1 MPDLLVEIG
10 CEEVPAAH
18 CRIAEAALPGLFAA
32 ELDRA
37 GLPAERVGI
46 HVAPRRLAVM
56 AYGLPERRE
65 AERREVRGP
74 RTDAPEEARQGFARK
89 YRTNAE
95 ALEERDGFVWV
106 VSEGA
111 AAPAA
116 ELVPAAISA
125 AVAGLQLPR
134 TMRWPGGRF
143 SRPIRW
149 LVAKLDG
156 EVLAAEVTGVSASG
170 ESRGPRP
177 GRERVPIGSAATYLD
192 DLRAHGVIVDAGERR
207 ATIVAG
213 IDAAGGCDD
222 PMGKL
227 DEVVYLVE
235 RPRVLTGEFSA
246 GYLDLPERIPVTAMQ
261 SHQRYFPIRSA
272 DGALEPRFLVV
283 ANGGDDDVVR
293 RGNEEVLAGRLDDA
307 EFAFARD
314 RRHGL
319 VGMVAELDRV
329 SFLEGSGSLAA
340 KAARLVPLVERL
352 CEANDL
358 GGDVRHAA
366 TRAAGLCKADLV
378 SRLVGEFS
386 ALQGYAGSVYA
397 AEAGEPADVCA
408 AIEEHHRPDE
418 AGGALPASP
427 AGAVVALAD
436 KGDTIQ
442 VAFAAGLEP
451 TGSRDP
457 YGLRRA
463 AAGLVAI
470 ALDRRWQVDLPALVG
485 AGGVGFVLDRLEPVL
500 LEEGVTIEEV
510 RAARGSGETEP
521 AEVAARARD
530 LHEFAGPRRD
540 AVRDAYGRCARI
552 AGETA
557 AGPLDER
564 LLADAAERALADALA
579 AGDGATL
586 DAAADM
592 APAVERF
599 FDEVLVMSDDEAVR
613 QNRLTL
619 VANVR
624 DRLRRLGDFAQLPG

>member
-1 MPDLLVEIG
+1 VPDLLVEIG
-10 CEEVPAAH
+10 CEELPAAH

-46 HVAPRRLAVM
+46 HVAPRRLAVI

-74 RTDAPEEARQGFARK
+74 RADAPEQARQGFARK
-89 YRTNAE
+89 HGTDAA

-106 VSEGA
+106 VSDGA
-111 AAPAA
+111 PAPAA

-156 EVLAAEVTGVSASG
+156 EVLAAEVAGVRASG

-177 GRERVPIGSAATYLD
+177 GREPVPIGSAATYLD
-192 DLRAHGVIVDAGERR
+192 DLRGHGVIVDAGERR
-207 ATIVAG
+207 AAIEAG
-213 IDAAGGCDD
+213 VDAAGGCDD

-235 RPRVLTGEFSA
+235 RPRVLMGEFSA

-272 DGALEPRFLVV
+272 QGALEPRFLVV
-283 ANGGDDDVVR
+283 ANGGDDGVVR

-307 EFAFARD
+307 EFAF
-314 RRHGL
+314 
-319 VGMVAELDRV
+319 DRV

-352 CEANDL
+352 CDANDL
-358 GGDVRHAA
+358 AADVRAA
-366 TRAAGLCKADLV
+366 AARAAGLCKADLV

-418 AGGALPASP
+418 AGGELPASP

-470 ALDRRWQVDLPALVG
+470 ALDRRWRVELPALVG
-485 AGGVGFVLDRLEPVL
+485 DGGVGFVLDRLEPVL

-521 AEVAARARD
+521 ADVAARARD
-530 LHEFAGPRRD
+530 LHAFAGPRRD

-557 AGPLDER
+557 AGTLDES
-564 LLADAAERALADALA
+564 LLSDAAERALADALA
-579 AGDGATL
+579 AGDRATL
-586 DAAADM
+586 ESAADL